1 MPTPLYACLGQYST
15 AQMVSALRNATS
27 CNPSVLGDRSIKLQ
41 LTGKSRLI
49 FFNYRVWSI
58 MALLI
63 SRPII
68 FSFFLIFLFSGPG
81 WNKNELID
89 ISNYRGFSDLSLA
102 FKQAGF
108 ANQSI
113 DEYKLLP
120 CSLGTFVNA
129 SSKDPKCLECPAGNF
144 S

>member
-1 MPTPLYACLGQYST
+1 MPTPLYACLCQYST
-15 AQMVSALRNATS
+15 AQMVSALRNAIS

-89 ISNYRGFSDLSLA
+89 ISYFGFSYLSLA
-102 FKQAGF
+102 FKQSGF
-108 ANQSI
+108 ADQSI

>member
-1 MPTPLYACLGQYST
+1 
-15 AQMVSALRNATS
+15 MV
-27 CNPSVLGDRSIKLQ
+27 
-41 LTGKSRLI
+41 
-49 FFNYRVWSI
+49 
-58 MALLI
+58 LLI

-81 WNKNELID
+81 KNDAELID
-89 ISNYRGFSDLSLA
+89 ISSYNYLPDLLLA

-108 ANQSI
+108 ADDSI

-120 CSLGTFVNA
+120 CPLGTFVNA

>member
-1 MPTPLYACLGQYST
+1 
-15 AQMVSALRNATS
+15 MV
-27 CNPSVLGDRSIKLQ
+27 
-41 LTGKSRLI
+41 
-49 FFNYRVWSI
+49 
-58 MALLI
+58 LLI

-68 FSFFLIFLFSGPG
+68 FSFFLIFLFRGPG
-81 WNKNELID
+81 QNDTQFID
-89 ISNYRGFSDLSLA
+89 ITDFRGFSSLLLA
-102 FKQAGF
+102 FKLAGF
-108 ANQSI
+108 ADKGI

>member
-1 MPTPLYACLGQYST
+1 MPTPLYACLCQYST
-15 AQMVSALRNATS
+15 AQMVSALRNAIS

-58 MALLI
+58 MVLLI

-68 FSFFLIFLFSGPG
+68 FSFFLIFLFSAPG

-89 ISNYRGFSDLSLA
+89 ISDYRGLSDLSLA

-113 DEYKLLP
+113 DDYKLLP

>member
-1 MPTPLYACLGQYST
+1 
-15 AQMVSALRNATS
+15 MVL
-27 CNPSVLGDRSIKLQ
+27 P
-41 LTGKSRLI
+41 
-49 FFNYRVWSI
+49 
-58 MALLI
+58 I
-63 SRPII
+63 SRPTI

-81 WNKNELID
+81 QNDTEVID
-89 ISNYRGFSDLSLA
+89 ISDYWYVPDLLLA